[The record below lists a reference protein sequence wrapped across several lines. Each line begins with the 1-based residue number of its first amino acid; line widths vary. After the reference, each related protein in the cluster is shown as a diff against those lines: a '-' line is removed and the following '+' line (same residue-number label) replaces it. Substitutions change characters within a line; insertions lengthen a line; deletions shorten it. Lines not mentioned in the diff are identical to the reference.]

1 MTEGTWDTK
10 YARMINGTDGQLFS
24 PMLKREDRL
33 TIFVPQICRSIQM
46 EYTKDVAVNGVPS
59 WRYAPPLDLYDPALP
74 QNRAFCNK
82 NGMPRYFD
90 NTTVQIENCLPA
102 GLIDLSRCQA
112 GNPRVYL
119 SNPHFYNSPME
130 LWHSVTGLSVP
141 TASNDLTVVDIEPT
155 AGVPTQ
161 AKRIMQI
168 NVGMVKGSLSVT
180 ENTTNVVVPVL
191 WMNETAYFDQGTRD
205 QLINIFNAKHYSFIG
220 GVISLSLGLIA
231 WLAVFVVIIVYSR
244 QSDEEEYGRLV
255 LEDED
260 EEPAQDENAVLA

>member
-1 MTEGTWDTK
+1 
-10 YARMINGTDGQLFS
+10 
-24 PMLKREDRL
+24 
-33 TIFVPQICRSIQM
+33 
-46 EYTKDVAVNGVPS
+46 
-59 WRYAPPLDLYDPALP
+59 
-74 QNRAFCNK
+74 
-82 NGMPRYFD
+82 
-90 NTTVQIENCLPA
+90 
-102 GLIDLSRCQA
+102 
-112 GNPRVYL
+112 
-119 SNPHFYNSPME
+119 ME

-168 NVGMVKGSLSVT
+168 NVGMVKGSLRFTYYEIEISNNYRFFSVT

-231 WLAVFVVIIVYSR
+231 WLAVFVVIIVYSVIILLLVFCKI
-244 QSDEEEYGRLV
+244 QFPLIYSDNPTKKSTDV
-255 LEDED
+255 LCWRMRTKSLRKTRT
-260 EEPAQDENAVLA
+260 QFWHKFKNLNHF